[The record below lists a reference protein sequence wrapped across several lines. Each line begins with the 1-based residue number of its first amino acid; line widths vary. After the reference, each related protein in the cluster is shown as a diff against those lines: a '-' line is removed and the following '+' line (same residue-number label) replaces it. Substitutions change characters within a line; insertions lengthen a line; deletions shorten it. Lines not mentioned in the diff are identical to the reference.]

1 MKMAL
6 LLTLLGGLF
15 QPNLIATKP
24 ITPDFAA
31 LVPTAPPKP
40 LTTVQSLAEWEAQIA
55 EAQSLAGYLQKLWG
69 PLTDGTAS
77 AELTSNA
84 LLVTSQL
91 DITLNILNPEP
102 TVTEAVKRI
111 RAYREVTN
119 AVLRNIGHAE
129 TNKLPPPA
137 TKVQVNKTLRL
148 IYQRYQPLFSRVV

>member
-15 QPNLIATKP
+15 QPNLVATKP
-24 ITPDFAA
+24 IKPDFVA
-31 LVPTAPPKP
+31 LVPTTPPKP
-40 LTTVQSLAEWEAQIA
+40 LVTVQEQAQWPPAVAEAESLAR
-55 EAQSLAGYLQKLWG
+55 YLQKAWDQLA
-69 PLTDGTAS
+69 DGTAS

-84 LLVTSQL
+84 LLVVAQL
-91 DITLNILNPEP
+91 DAALNNLNPEP
-102 TVTEAVKRI
+102 TVTEALERI

-119 AVLRNIGHAE
+119 AILRNIEHAE

-148 IYQRYQPLFSRVV
+148 IYQRYQPLFSRVG